1 MLITYSGGG
10 GEELLKTSQTYFSLE
25 SANIQSEMT
34 LILSLLLT
42 NRKLIYLSASHM
54 SDWE

>member
-1 MLITYSGGG
+1 MLITYSGGE